1 MLRYLYWSG
10 STAIY
15 RASLNSV
22 RLNSTLESCASD
34 ISSKVPLIN
43 STQLETFNIEPN
55 DAIYYVGFDP
65 CFETN
70 PEPLQRTN
78 RSIFGTPLNA
88 GAVRIYTGVV
98 GSGPV
103 VSTDSFDRTL
113 FAATDNLILV
123 VDTSTVATCP
133 NFPPVGLLQVR
144 APLLSLRTFRSLKQ
158 PLPGK
163 QIYSVMA
170 YLPYI

>member
-1 MLRYLYWSG
+1 M
-10 STAIY
+10 
-15 RASLNSV
+15 
-22 RLNSTLESCASD
+22 LESCASD

-43 STQLETFNIEPN
+43 NTQLETFTIEPN

-65 CFETN
+65 CFETS
-70 PEPLQRTN
+70 PIEVQRTN
-78 RSIFGTPLNA
+78 RSILGTPLNA
-88 GAVRIYTGVV
+88 GAVRIYTGIV

-113 FAATDNLILV
+113 FSATDNLIFV

-133 NFPPVGLLQVR
+133 EFPDIGVLQVR

-163 QIYSVMA
+163 QVYSVIGN
-170 YLPYI
+170 LPKVHGLCYM